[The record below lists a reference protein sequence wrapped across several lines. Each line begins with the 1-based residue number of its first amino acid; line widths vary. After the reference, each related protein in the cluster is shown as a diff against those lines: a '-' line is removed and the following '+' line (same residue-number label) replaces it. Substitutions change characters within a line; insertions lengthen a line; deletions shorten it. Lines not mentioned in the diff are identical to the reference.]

1 MTNVLRR
8 VSVRGEVPP
17 RRRHAR
23 QLIHTFMPD
32 YSVNTDIETAQ
43 QRFENVLSGERFKGL
58 KAILD
63 SLSAN
68 REALCDKVNST
79 NSYEELLT
87 KLGYR
92 VNLTKQIHVN
102 DCYARVGPA
111 GGIRAVLAYHDI
123 PSHSSL
129 PTLVHFDSSVTTT
142 PKSSGFFNSCLMA
155 LKTQLNAQPAAS
167 PRS

>member
-1 MTNVLRR
+1 M
-8 VSVRGEVPP
+8 
-17 RRRHAR
+17 
-23 QLIHTFMPD
+23 
-32 YSVNTDIETAQ
+32 ETTQ
-43 QRFENVLSGERFKGL
+43 QKFEKVLSRERFKGL

-63 SLSAN
+63 TLSPN

-79 NSYEELLT
+79 NSYEELLA

-92 VNLTKQIHVN
+92 VNLTKQIHVQ

-142 PKSSGFFNSCLMA
+142 PNSSGFFNECLIA
-155 LKTQLNAQPAAS
+155 LKTQLNAQAAAP
-167 PRS
+167 PRN